1 MPDSRAGY
9 ANGVPNGR
17 PQQHRPPPSSQHA
30 QAPSRK
36 DAFNRP
42 FTIQEAL
49 PYTPFTSIAPIHSGM
64 GNFSWIFYLAVIP
77 C

>member
-17 PQQHRPPPSSQHA
+17 PQQHRPPSSQHA